1 MSDQQ
6 SGASGFGDPEYL
18 GGAPAAEPG
27 AEGASRSGPRW
38 GLVAG
43 AGAGVVAVVAAGGF
57 GLAQL
62 LSGSGSPADAVP
74 ANALA
79 YVSVDLD
86 PSASQKIA
94 AIQMMRKFPAL
105 REELGL
111 DARDDVRRWFFED
124 VLDDGCTGLTY
135 EADVAPWIGDRMA
148 VAAVPDQGST
158 VSPLVALQVSD
169 QDAAARGLRA
179 LAETCG
185 EGEDVG
191 VAFVGDHA
199 VLMEEQADADS
210 FAAAAEASPL
220 SGDADY
226 RTWTDRIGDPGV
238 VNAYVSAEA
247 PARMTDLAAEMAG
260 DAADDIAD
268 GSADDSAPGEQRDRM
283 RQDVVELYR
292 DFEGAAGTL
301 RFADGTLELAMT
313 TKGMPGGVAAVDAP
327 GAPALGDLPASTAA
341 AFTVSFP
348 DGWLQDWMTS
358 MGYLLGGGA
367 AGGGS
372 EDLWKDLEAATG
384 LQLPEDIETLLG
396 DGLRVSVDSSLDTG
410 ALQGPE
416 VPAVPVGIRINGD
429 AAEIDRV
436 LDILLAQ
443 VPAGRLD
450 ALKRTS
456 GDGYVV
462 LGLDQA
468 YVDTLA
474 SGGGGLADDAS
485 FRKVVPEADRVSG
498 GVFVNFDAGDWA
510 TRVAGE
516 MFPGEPEVKANVA
529 PLDALGLS
537 SWLDDDQVQHGS
549 LVLSTD

>member
-1 MSDQQ
+1 MSDQND
-6 SGASGFGDPEYL
+6 GVPGYGEPEYL
-18 GGAPAAEPG
+18 GGAPAPEPE
-27 AEGASRSGPRW
+27 AEGASPSGPRW
-38 GLVAG
+38 ALVAA

-86 PSASQKIA
+86 PSATQKIA
-94 AIQMMRKFPAL
+94 AIQMLRKFPAL
-105 REELGL
+105 EEEMGL
-111 DARDDVRRWFFED
+111 DARDDVRKWFFED

-135 EADVAPWIGDRMA
+135 EDDVAPWIGDRMA

-158 VSPLVALQVSD
+158 VAPLFALQVTD
-169 QDAAARGLRA
+169 QDAAAQGLRD
-179 LAETCG
+179 LAATCG
-185 EGEDVG
+185 EGEKVG
-191 VAFVGDHA
+191 VAFVGDYA

-210 FAAAAEASPL
+210 YAAAAEASPL
-220 SGDADY
+220 SDDSDY
-226 RTWTDRIGDPGV
+226 LTWTDRIGDPGI
-238 VNAYVSAEA
+238 VNAYVSADA
-247 PARMTDLAAEMAG
+247 PARMTD
-260 DAADDIAD
+260 IATEI
-268 GSADDSAPGEQRDRM
+268 AGEQTDRM
-283 RQDVVELYR
+283 RQNVVELYR

-301 RFADGTLELAMT
+301 RFADGTLELAVA

-327 GAPALGDLPASTAA
+327 RAPALGDLPASTAA
-341 AFTVSFP
+341 AFTVSLP

-358 MGYLLGGGA
+358 IGDLLGGGA

-372 EDLWKDLEAATG
+372 EDLWTDLEAATG
-384 LQLPEDIETLLG
+384 LQLPEDVETLLG
-396 DGLRVSVDSSLDTG
+396 DGLRVSVDSSLDTA
-410 ALQGPE
+410 ALQGPA
-416 VPAVPVGIRINGD
+416 VPAVPVGIRIHGD

-436 LDILLAQ
+436 LDTLLAR
-443 VPAGRLD
+443 VPAAQLD
-450 ALKRTS
+450 ALQRSS

-468 YVDTLA
+468 YVDTLS
-474 SGGGGLADDAS
+474 SGTGGLADDPA
-485 FRKVVPEADRVSG
+485 FRQVVPEADRVSG
-498 GVFVNFDAGDWA
+498 GVFVSFDAGDWS

-549 LVLSTD
+549 LILSTD

>member
-1 MSDQQ
+1 MSDQH
-6 SGASGFGDPEYL
+6 SDASGHGEPEYL
-18 GGAPAAEPG
+18 GGAPAEPG
-27 AEGASRSGPRW
+27 AAGATRSGPRW

-105 REELGL
+105 KEEMGL
-111 DARDDVRRWFFED
+111 DARDDVRQWFFED
-124 VLDDGCTGLTY
+124 ALDDGCRGLTY
-135 EADVAPWIGDRMA
+135 EADVAPWIGERMA

-158 VSPLVALQVSD
+158 VSPLFALQVSD
-169 QDAAARGLRA
+169 QDAAAQGLRA
-179 LAETCG
+179 LADTCG

-191 VAFVGDHA
+191 VAFVGDYA
-199 VLMEEQADADS
+199 VLMEKQADADS
-210 FAAAAEASPL
+210 YAAAAEASPL

-260 DAADDIAD
+260 DAADDIAP
-268 GSADDSAPGEQRDRM
+268 SEQMDRM

-301 RFADGTLELAMT
+301 RFADGTLELAVA
-313 TKGMPGGVAAVDAP
+313 TKGMPGGVAAVAAP

-348 DGWLQDWMTS
+348 ENWLQDWMTS
-358 MGYLLGGGA
+358 MGDLLGGGA
-367 AGGGS
+367 SGGGS

-436 LDILLAQ
+436 LDTLLAQ
-443 VPAGRLD
+443 VPPGRLD

-468 YVDTLA
+468 YVDTLS

-498 GVFVNFDAGDWA
+498 GVFVNFDAGDWS

>member
-1 MSDQQ
+1 MSDQHT
-6 SGASGFGDPEYL
+6 GAPGYGEPEYL
-18 GGAPAAEPG
+18 GGAAAPATDPG

-62 LSGSGSPADAVP
+62 LSGSGSPADVVP

-94 AIQMMRKFPAL
+94 AIQMLRKFPAL
-105 REELGL
+105 KEEMGL
-111 DARDDVRRWFFED
+111 DARDDVRKWFFED
-124 VLDDGCTGLTY
+124 VLDDGCKGVTY
-135 EADVAPWIGDRMA
+135 ETDVAPWIGNRMA
-148 VAAVPDQGST
+148 LAAVPDQGST
-158 VSPLVALQVSD
+158 VAPLFAVQVTD
-169 QDAAARGLRA
+169 PDAAAQGVRA
-179 LAETCG
+179 LADSCG
-185 EGEDVG
+185 EGEDIG
-191 VAFVGDHA
+191 VAFVGDYA
-199 VLMEEQADADS
+199 VLTEKQDDADS
-210 FAAAAEASPL
+210 YARAAEASAL
-220 SGDADY
+220 SDDADY
-226 RTWTDRIGDPGV
+226 RTWTDRIGDPGI
-238 VNAYVSAEA
+238 VNVYVSAEA
-247 PARMTDLAAEMAG
+247 PARMTDVAADMAG
-260 DAADDIAD
+260 EAGEDV
-268 GSADDSAPGEQRDRM
+268 APQEQMQKM

-301 RFADGTLELAMT
+301 RFDDGTLELAMA

-348 DGWLQDWMTS
+348 DNWLQDWMTS
-358 MGYLLGGGA
+358 MGDLLGGGA

-384 LQLPEDIETLLG
+384 LQLPEDVETLLG
-396 DGLRVSVDSSLDTG
+396 DGLRVSVDSSLDTA
-410 ALQGPE
+410 ALDGPD
-416 VPAVPVGIRINGD
+416 VPAVPIGIRINGD

-436 LDILLAQ
+436 LDTLLAQ
-443 VPAGRLD
+443 VPAGELD
-450 ALKRTS
+450 ELKRTS

-468 YVDTLA
+468 YVDTLS
-474 SGGGGLADDAS
+474 SGGGGLADDPS
-485 FRKVVPEADRVSG
+485 FRAVVPEADRVSG

-516 MFPGEPEVKANVA
+516 MFPDEPEARANVA

-537 SWLDDDQVQHGS
+537 SWLDDDRVQHGS
-549 LVLSTD
+549 LILSTD